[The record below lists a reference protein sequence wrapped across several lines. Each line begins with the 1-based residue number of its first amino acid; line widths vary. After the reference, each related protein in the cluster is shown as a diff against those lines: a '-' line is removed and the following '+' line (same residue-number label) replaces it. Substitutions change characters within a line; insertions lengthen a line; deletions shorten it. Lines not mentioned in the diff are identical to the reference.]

1 MRKKMKM
8 KSLFSVAAITVMML
22 SSATVADSDS
32 RDEELSR
39 SEKRLARVMERYQPT
54 GEVRHCVPLRN
65 LRESTVIDDQT
76 IFFRGMGRKA
86 YMNRMPN
93 KCPRLAFEER
103 FMYSTSISQLCRHE
117 IITVL
122 DAFGRQWG
130 SCGLG
135 VFEEME
141 RKPKD
146 EKNESE

>member
-1 MRKKMKM
+1 MRKTMTI
-8 KSLFSVAAITVMML
+8 KSLFSAAAITVMML
-22 SSATVADSDS
+22 SSGTVADSDS
-32 RDEELSR
+32 KDEELSR

-54 GEVRHCVPLRN
+54 GETRQCVPLRY

-76 IFFRGMGRKA
+76 IFFRGMGRKG
-86 YMNRMPN
+86 YINRMPN

-103 FMYSTSISQLCRHE
+103 FMYSTSIAQLCRHE

-135 VFEEME
+135 TFEEME
-141 RKPKD
+141 RKPKA
-146 EKNESE
+146 EKAESE